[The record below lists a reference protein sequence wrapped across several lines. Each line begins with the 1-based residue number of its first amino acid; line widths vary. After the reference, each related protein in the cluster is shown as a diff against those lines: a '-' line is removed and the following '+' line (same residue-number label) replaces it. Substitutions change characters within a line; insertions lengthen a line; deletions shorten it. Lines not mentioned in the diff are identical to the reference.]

1 MKYIVQSSEQQVD
14 VSVRR
19 DPAGVLWVSVGDG
32 DETRFD
38 GKQLAT
44 GEWRIPGES
53 RPIGVSLDGET
64 VDVTVGGDPF
74 RFTVSDARRAALR
87 AGGGASAGEVRT
99 PMPGAVVRL
108 MVAVGD
114 VVSDGQPVIVVEAMK
129 MENEFKA
136 QMDGVVTAV
145 HVAPGDTLESGAL
158 LITIGESE

>member
-1 MKYIVQSSEQQVD
+1 MKYDVRSSDHQFE

-32 DETRFD
+32 EEAPFQ
-38 GKQLAT
+38 GKSVAT
-44 GEWRIPGES
+44 GEWRVVGEP
-53 RPIGVSLDGET
+53 RPIGVAVDGET

-74 RFTVSDARRAALR
+74 RFTVADARRAALR
-87 AGGGASAGEVRT
+87 SGGGASAGEVRT

-114 VVSDGQPVIVVEAMK
+114 TVTDGQSVIVVEAMK

-136 QMDGVVTAV
+136 QMDGVVTAI
-145 HVAPGDTLESGAL
+145 HVEPGNTLESGAL
-158 LITIGESE
+158 LLTIGEPE